1 MPGFLK
7 SIALKK
13 KERAFLAWGS
23 KNLKWSDEK
32 QAFVPIHKYSGGK
45 KVKQAKNAKKA
56 KNVKKAKKA

>member
-7 SIALKK
+7 GIAMKK
-13 KERAFLAWGS
+13 KERAFLAWAN

-45 KVKQAKNAKKA
+45 KIKPKPTKCMKV
-56 KNVKKAKKA
+56 VKAKKS